1 MSRFV
6 FNENT
11 LFIYLFVYLPQRKL
25 DQGSIKGGE
34 AKRRK
39 QSSQQGTTLSQQLT
53 NQGGE
58 GLIRRCFSPGSWT
71 RSPLL
76 LPHECLREAQLQW
89 GNSSGEQPNSSAAHV
104 TCLPGKGSLPFPVKL
119 QPGLG
124 GRRLSSP
131 RKGAP
136 AKTRTPG
143 SFSPCS
149 LGSCFNPSSSSRVK
163 GSLLR
168 WSVQEKPSS
177 EWA

>member
-119 QPGLG
+119 HLALVAGGSAHHVKEHQPRLEPRAVSLPVAWGLV
-124 GRRLSSP
+124 ST
-131 RKGAP
+131 P
-136 AKTRTPG
+136 AAHLVSK
-143 SFSPCS
+143 
-149 LGSCFNPSSSSRVK
+149 
-163 GSLLR
+163 
-168 WSVQEKPSS
+168 E
-177 EWA
+177 AY